1 MIAQGNGSTLAVIH
15 KATVPRYK
23 QDVWFRKYAITNIIA
38 PNKMINQYQV
48 TYDNTDRI
56 FVVHREDQE

>member
-23 QDVWFRKYAITNIIA
+23 QDVWFRKDDITKIIA
-38 PNKMINQYQV
+38 LKNLINKYLV
-48 TYDNTDRI
+48 TYDT
-56 FVVHREDQE
+56 

>member
-1 MIAQGNGSTLAVIH
+1 MTVKGNGGTLVVNH
-15 KATVPRYK
+15 KTTVPGYK